1 MTQDDF
7 MNGDFSI
14 SDRVSVSALELMAY
28 ITKAERNLVKI
39 RELEETI
46 EAQNNA
52 MLALKAK
59 IASLEVKELYS
70 LDKLA

>member
-46 EAQNNA
+46 EAQNNK